1 METPTLIT
9 NLSLRDGQQSTLAV
23 TDWVLD
29 TAHMAS
35 VLAATQH
42 AGFSSAEIAGGQSF
56 QTAISNG
63 YNPFVITDAL
73 NNSIVQENGTKLLDL
88 QMLFRGANAL
98 GFRHYDKDVVE
109 ATLRE
114 FIKNG
119 ISKIR
124 FFDALNDIDNLYL
137 PESIK
142 QLNGVILQG
151 AICFGHYSQAPQRYT
166 DSYFLNYAK
175 QLVKNGFTHIAIK
188 DMSGQMTA
196 ERMSQL
202 LPGLQSYLKPLGVPI
217 ELHIHSTN
225 SATSKQAAQKAIELG
240 IDSIETVEGPL
251 AGGSSH
257 HALAS
262 IAPELIPDSLSYQ
275 ALITKSTRIWQNP
288 QRKDDDIDPHLKTQ
302 LCAAGVPGGAM
313 PFVIRDLRTQMP
325 TIVAKHQKII
335 NEASASRNKFAI
347 GKTNEIGAK
356 PAGSVTFNDLINLFI
371 DELKKVCRDAA
382 YPLLVTPTADI
393 CCKQAIANLAFGKN
407 PYSDQL
413 EDRYLTANG
422 DTGAD
427 PRFTKLILGHYGEF
441 KSYDSNITAFMPSNE
456 VLSFF
461 EAHNPLDLKRTERH
475 PSLFENGQDMKQ
487 ARAAA
492 WKLIQTKGSKALSF
506 ANFDQ
511 LTLMYALKPASAPG
525 VDPISKAVEAYTLRA
540 DKARVGGTGVTFPG
554 YESIMQPILEHLGA
568 IYAVKPDLIPA
579 DVMQTKLA
587 DLGRNLYRR
596 LFRTYATLTITQEVT
611 RVRNNL
617 TNLISSDHTNE
628 TLKQAAAFVGD
639 SFKNLDFLP
648 KSQAESSYE
657 SARER
662 FRQLTL
668 CELFGTLA
676 LTHSLVNSVDKHGTD
691 PSMPAERAITLDDL
705 NKYSH
710 SKPNQ
715 LSTNWE
721 KRLQLTISTRHF
733 QVENDLRK
741 RVRKW
746 QSI

>member
-1 METPTLIT
+1 METPILKT

-29 TAHMAS
+29 TAKMAS
-35 VLAATQH
+35 VLAATER
-42 AGFSSAEIAGGQSF
+42 AGFNSAEVAGGQSF

-73 NNSIVQENGTKLLDL
+73 NNALIKENGEKALDL

-124 FFDALNDIDNLYL
+124 CFDALNDIDNLYL
-137 PESIK
+137 PESVK
-142 QLNGVILQG
+142 QIENIILQG
-151 AICFGHYSQAPQRYT
+151 AICFGHYPHAPERYT
-166 DSYFLNYAK
+166 DEYFVNYAK
-175 QLVKNGFTHIAIK
+175 QLVANGFTHIAIK

-196 ERMSQL
+196 KRMSSL
-202 LPGLQSYLKPLGVPI
+202 LPALQSYLKPLNIPI

-225 SATSKQAAQKAIELG
+225 SNSSKEAAQKAIELG

-257 HALAS
+257 HSLS
-262 IAPELIPDSLSYQ
+262 DLAPELISDEESYQ
-275 ALITKSTRIWQNP
+275 SLLKKSRSIWPSP
-288 QRKDDDIDPHLKTQ
+288 QRKDDDIDPQLKEK
-302 LCAAGVPGGAM
+302 LCSAGVPGGAM

-325 TIVAKHQKII
+325 TIVAKFKKITDA
-335 NEASASRNKFAI
+335 ASSSQNKFAI
-347 GKTNEIGAK
+347 GQTNSIPVKAVGEIN
-356 PAGSVTFNDLINLFI
+356 FNDLVELFI
-371 DELKKVCRDAA
+371 TELKRVCQDAA
-382 YPLLVTPTADI
+382 FPLLVTPTADI

-407 PYSDQL
+407 PYSHKL

-441 KSYDSNITAFMPSNE
+441 KSYDDTIPTFQPSE
-456 VLSFF
+456 EILSFF
-461 EAHNPLDLKRTERH
+461 EAHNPLNLKRATQH
-475 PSLFENGQDMKQ
+475 PSLRENGDDMKE

-492 WKLIQTKGSKALSF
+492 WKLIQTEGPKALSF

-511 LTLMYALKPASAPG
+511 LTLMYALKPSSAPG
-525 VDPISKAVEAYTLRA
+525 VDPIANAVEAYYKRA
-540 DKARVGGTGVTFPG
+540 SQARVGGTGVTFPG
-554 YESIMQPILEHLGA
+554 YEAIMQPILEHLGA
-568 IYAVKPDLIPA
+568 LYAVKPELVPA
-579 DVMQTKLA
+579 DVMQIKLA

-617 TNLISSDHTNE
+617 TNLVSSDHTTD
-628 TLKQAAAFVGD
+628 TLKQAVAHVGD
-639 SFKNLDFLP
+639 SFRNLDFLP
-648 KSQAESSYE
+648 ESQAEAAYE

-691 PSMPAERAITLDDL
+691 PTKPAERAITLEDITHF
-705 NKYSH
+705 SH
-710 SKPNQ
+710 AKSSKPD
-715 LSTNWE
+715 SEWE
-721 KRLQLTISTRHF
+721 RRLQLTISTRHF

-741 RVRKW
+741 RVRTW

>member
-1 METPTLIT
+1 MELLKT
-9 NLSLRDGQQSTLAV
+9 NLTLRDGQQSTLAV

-29 TAHMAS
+29 TAKMAN
-35 VLAATQH
+35 VLAATEK
-42 AGFSSAEIAGGQSF
+42 AGFNSAEIAGGQSF

-63 YNPFVITDAL
+63 YNPFVISDAL
-73 NNSIVQENGTKLLDL
+73 NNAIVRENGEKAVDL

-142 QLNGVILQG
+142 GLDGVILQG
-151 AICFGHYSQAPQRYT
+151 AICFGHYVQAPERYT
-166 DSYFLNYAK
+166 DAYFVSYAK
-175 QLVKNGFTHIAIK
+175 QLVAKGFTHIAIK

-196 ERMSQL
+196 ARMATL
-202 LPGLQSYLKPLGVPI
+202 LPSLQEYLKPLGIPV

-225 SATSKQAAQKAIELG
+225 SATSREAAQKAVELG

-257 HALAS
+257 HSLET
-262 IAPELIPDSLSYQ
+262 IAPNLIADQALYQ
-275 ALITKSTRIWQNP
+275 QLITKSKRIWSNP
-288 QRKDDDIDPHLKTQ
+288 HRKDDDIDPQLKEQ
-302 LCAAGVPGGAM
+302 LCSAGVPGGAM

-325 TIVAKHQKII
+325 TIVAKYQKLKT
-335 NEASASRNKFAI
+335 ASSTNKFAI
-347 GKTNEIGAK
+347 GKTNKVAVK
-356 PAGSVTFNDLINLFI
+356 PADEMGFNALVGLFI
-371 DELKKVCRDAA
+371 DELRRVCQDAA

-407 PYSDQL
+407 PYSDKL
-413 EDRYLTANG
+413 EDRYLTVNG

-441 KSYDSNITAFMPSNE
+441 KSYDGEHSVFAPEEE
-456 VLSFF
+456 VLRFF
-461 EAHNPLDLKRTERH
+461 EAHNPLRLKRAAQH
-475 PSLFENGQDMKQ
+475 PSLREEIGDMQ
-487 ARAAA
+487 EARAAA
-492 WKLIQTKGSKALSF
+492 WKLIQKGGSRALSF

-525 VDPISKAVEAYTLRA
+525 IDPIANAVNAYAVRS

-568 IYAVKPDLIPA
+568 LYAVQPERVPN
-579 DVMQTKLA
+579 DVMQTKLSH
-587 DLGRNLYRR
+587 LGRNLYRR
-596 LFRTYATLTITQEVT
+596 LFRTYATLRITQEVT

-617 TNLISSDHTNE
+617 TNLVSSDHTDD
-628 TLKQAAAFVGD
+628 TLKQAVAHVGD
-639 SFKNLDFLP
+639 TFRNLNFLP
-648 KSQAESSYE
+648 ESQDETAYE
-657 SARER
+657 NAREH

-668 CELFGTLA
+668 CELFGSLA
-676 LTHSLVNSVDKHGTD
+676 LTHSLVNSIDKHGTD
-691 PSMPAERAITLDDL
+691 PSIPAERAITLEDL
-705 NKYSH
+705 TTFAS
-710 SKPNQ
+710 SKPN
-715 LSTNWE
+715 STISDWE
-721 KRLQLTISTRHF
+721 NRLQLAISTRHF
-733 QVENDLRK
+733 QVENDLKK
-741 RVRKW
+741 RIRDW
-746 QSI
+746 QGI

>member
-1 METPTLIT
+1 METPILKT

-29 TAHMAS
+29 TAKMAS
-35 VLAATQH
+35 VLAATER
-42 AGFSSAEIAGGQSF
+42 AGFNSAEVAGGQSF

-63 YNPFVITDAL
+63 YNPFIISDAL
-73 NNSIVQENGTKLLDL
+73 HNALVHENGVKSIDL

-142 QLNGVILQG
+142 QLDGVMLQG
-151 AICFGHYSQAPQRYT
+151 AICFGHYAHAPERYT
-166 DSYFLNYAK
+166 DGYFLSYAK
-175 QLVKNGFTHIAIK
+175 QLVANGFTHIAIK

-196 ERMSQL
+196 QRMSSL
-202 LPGLQSYLKPLGVPI
+202 LPILQNYLKPLNIPI

-225 SATSKQAAQKAIELG
+225 SNSSKEAAKKAIELG

-257 HALAS
+257 HSLAD
-262 IAPELIPDSLSYQ
+262 IAPELISDEAAYQSL
-275 ALITKSTRIWQNP
+275 LTKSRSIWPSP
-288 QRKDDDIDPHLKTQ
+288 QRKDDDIDPQLKEQ
-302 LCAAGVPGGAM
+302 LCSAGVPGGAM

-325 TIVAKHQKII
+325 TIVAKYEKLTSAA
-335 NEASASRNKFAI
+335 ASTQNKFAI
-347 GKTNEIGAK
+347 GKTNSIPVKAIGEV
-356 PAGSVTFNDLINLFI
+356 SFVDLVGLFI
-371 DELKKVCRDAA
+371 TELKRVCQDAA

-407 PYSDQL
+407 PYSDKL

-441 KSYDSNITAFMPSNE
+441 KSYDSTVPAFAPSDE
-456 VLSFF
+456 TLSFF
-461 EAHNPLDLKRTERH
+461 EINNPLKLQRAAQH
-475 PSLFENGQDMKQ
+475 PSLRENGSDMKE

-492 WKLIQTKGSKALSF
+492 WKLIQSVGPKALSF

-511 LTLMYALKPASAPG
+511 LTLMYALKPSSAPG
-525 VDPISKAVEAYTLRA
+525 VDPIAIAVDAYSKRA
-540 DKARVGGTGVTFPG
+540 SKARVAGTGVTFPG

-568 IYAVKPDLIPA
+568 LYAVKPELLPA
-579 DVMQTKLA
+579 DVMQIKLA

-596 LFRTYATLTITQEVT
+596 LFRTYATLSITQEVT

-628 TLKQAAAFVGD
+628 TLKQAVAHVGD
-639 SFKNLDFLP
+639 SFRNLDFLP
-648 KSQAESSYE
+648 ESQDEAAYE
-657 SARER
+657 DTRER

-668 CELFGTLA
+668 CELFGALA

-691 PSMPAERAITLDDL
+691 PTKPAERAITLDDITRFAQ
-705 NKYSH
+705 
-710 SKPNQ
+710 SKA
-715 LSTNWE
+715 STAKSDWE
-721 KRLQLTISTRHF
+721 KRLQLAISTRHF
-733 QVENDLRK
+733 QVENDLLK
-741 RVRKW
+741 RIQVW

>member
-1 METPTLIT
+1 METLKT

-29 TAHMAS
+29 TAKMAS
-35 VLAATQH
+35 VLAATEK
-42 AGFSSAEIAGGQSF
+42 AGFNSAEIAGGQSF

-63 YNPFVITDAL
+63 YNPFVISDAL
-73 NNSIVQENGTKLLDL
+73 NNAIVRENGEKSIDL

-137 PESIK
+137 PDSVK
-142 QLNGVILQG
+142 GLAGVTLQG
-151 AICFGHYSQAPQRYT
+151 AICFGHYSQAPARYT
-166 DSYFLNYAK
+166 DEYFVSYAK
-175 QLVKNGFTHIAIK
+175 QLVEKGFSHIAIK

-196 ERMSQL
+196 ERMATL
-202 LPGLQSYLKPLGVPI
+202 LPSLQAYLKPLGIPI

-225 SATSKQAAQKAIELG
+225 ATTSKEAAAKAIELG

-257 HALAS
+257 HSLADF
-262 IAPELIPDSLSYQ
+262 APQLISNNTTYQELL
-275 ALITKSTRIWQNP
+275 TKSKRIWP
-288 QRKDDDIDPHLKTQ
+288 TPHRKDDDIEPQLKKQ

-325 TIVAKHQKII
+325 TIVAKYQKLKAGK
-335 NEASASRNKFAI
+335 NENKFAI
-347 GKTNEIGAK
+347 GKTNKVAVK
-356 PAGSVTFNDLINLFI
+356 PAGSLSFNDVVSLFI
-371 DELKKVCRDAA
+371 VELKRVCHDAA

-407 PYSDQL
+407 PYSDKL

-427 PRFTKLILGHYGEF
+427 PRFTKLILGHYGAF
-441 KSYDSNITAFMPSNE
+441 KSYEPNREDFKPDGK

-461 EAHNPLDLKRTERH
+461 EAHNPLDLKRALQH
-475 PSLFENGQDMKQ
+475 PSLRQKGNDMQD

-492 WKLIQTKGSKALSF
+492 WKLIQTEGPKALSF

-511 LTLMYALKPASAPG
+511 LTLMYALKPASAPS
-525 VDPISKAVEAYTLRA
+525 VDPIANAVDAYAKRS

-554 YESIMQPILEHLGA
+554 YETIMQPILEHLGA
-568 IYAVKPDLIPA
+568 LYAVKPELVPA

-617 TNLISSDHTNE
+617 TNLVSSDHTNE
-628 TLKQAAAFVGD
+628 TLKHAVAHVGD
-639 SFKNLDFLP
+639 SFRNLDFLP
-648 KSQAESSYE
+648 DNQGEAAYE
-657 SARER
+657 RAREH

-676 LTHSLVNSVDKHGTD
+676 LTHSLVNSIDKHGTD
-691 PSMPAERAITLDDL
+691 PSKPAERAITREDITFYA
-705 NKYSH
+705 N
-710 SKPNQ
+710 SKPD
-715 LSTNWE
+715 SSASEWE
-721 KRLQLTISTRHF
+721 KRLQLAISTRHF

-741 RVRKW
+741 RVKAW

>member
-1 METPTLIT
+1 METPILKT

-29 TAHMAS
+29 TAKMAS
-35 VLAATQH
+35 VLAATER
-42 AGFSSAEIAGGQSF
+42 AGFNSAEVAGGQSF

-63 YNPFVITDAL
+63 YNPFVISDAL
-73 NNSIVQENGTKLLDL
+73 NNALIKENGEKALDL

-124 FFDALNDIDNLYL
+124 FFDALNDIENLYL
-137 PESIK
+137 PDSIK
-142 QLNGVILQG
+142 QLDGVILQG
-151 AICFGHYSQAPQRYT
+151 AICFGHYPHAPERYT
-166 DSYFLNYAK
+166 DSYFLSYAK
-175 QLVKNGFTHIAIK
+175 QLVANGFTHIAIK

-196 ERMSQL
+196 ERMSSL
-202 LPGLQSYLKPLGVPI
+202 LPILQSYLKPLNIPI

-225 SATSKQAAQKAIELG
+225 SQSSKEAAQKAIELG

-257 HALAS
+257 HSLAD
-262 IAPELIPDSLSYQ
+262 IAPELISDEACYQSLLS
-275 ALITKSTRIWQNP
+275 KSRSIWPNP
-288 QRKDDDIDPHLKTQ
+288 QRKDDDIDPQLKEQ
-302 LCAAGVPGGAM
+302 LCSAGVPGGAM

-325 TIVAKHQKII
+325 TIVAKYKKLH
-335 NEASASRNKFAI
+335 SAAAANQNKFAI
-347 GKTNEIGAK
+347 GKTNSIPAK
-356 PAGSVTFNDLINLFI
+356 ALGDVSFVGLVGLFI
-371 DELKKVCRDAA
+371 TELRRVCQDAA

-407 PYSDQL
+407 PYSDTL
-413 EDRYLTANG
+413 ADRYLTANG

-441 KSYDSNITAFMPSNE
+441 KSYAPETPTFQPSEE

-461 EAHNPLDLKRTERH
+461 EAKNPLNLKRASSH
-475 PSLFENGQDMKQ
+475 PSLSESGGDMKT

-492 WKLIQTKGSKALSF
+492 WKLIQTEGPKALSF

-525 VDPISKAVEAYTLRA
+525 VDPIANAVVAYSKRA
-540 DKARVGGTGVTFPG
+540 SNARVGRTGVTFPG

-568 IYAVKPDLIPA
+568 LYSVKPELIPS
-579 DVMQTKLA
+579 DVMQTKLS

-596 LFRTYATLTITQEVT
+596 LFRTYATLSITQEVT
-611 RVRNNL
+611 RVRNKL
-617 TNLISSDHTNE
+617 TNLISSDHTNA
-628 TLKQAAAFVGD
+628 TLKQAVAYVGD
-639 SFKNLDFLP
+639 SFRNLDFLP
-648 KSQAESSYE
+648 DSQAEVAYE
-657 SARER
+657 EARER

-676 LTHSLVNSVDKHGTD
+676 LTHSLVNSVDKHGTA
-691 PSMPAERAITLDDL
+691 PTKPAERAITLDDL
-705 NKYSH
+705 IKFSRP
-710 SKPNQ
+710 K
-715 LSTNWE
+715 TGDTTTEWE
-721 KRLQLTISTRHF
+721 KRLQLSISTRHF

-741 RVRKW
+741 RVRDW